1 MPSPQPEK
9 DEIAPAKPKS
19 PTAPQRPS
27 PIKSTPNGTNI
38 RKPGVKPRIPAS
50 APIHKRPPSKKS
62 EPTLLS
68 DFLLGRPSAS
78 RLQRRKSLDAVKA
91 EMRESNV
98 NRIQKPGGVH
108 DRVKQWQKASAAAAV
123 EEKPVEEK
131 PVVEKPVVE
140 KPVKEKPVVEK
151 PAKEKPVEEKS
162 ARESELDEI
171 IVEVEKEST
180 VGPSVVTEDDRPR
193 VRNQTTRPGRRKAR
207 DPGGWAAEVRSKSA
221 PRKRVI
227 SDDHWVIN
235 KNKASPK
242 KKEIKVTTRTIPKD
256 FLKQTAANPKLESKI
271 ADWVKRTEAEAGS
284 QRGAQSTSR
293 VSKNPQPES
302 RGGNKDKMTAESVGE
317 IIVEI
322 DEEPNQKPIRYGR
335 IVESRSSPSSRKASN
350 NGSKESLVSSSKG
363 RQTPKSEPSK
373 TPANDGIR
381 VKPCG
386 PNGRWEDGI
395 RVKPVQARWKHA
407 EPTKQTFGG
416 NPFLDGISLKPTP
429 VHKEDKQAP
438 LKSGTSDDHSP
449 QKRKFERHLKS
460 PKESERKVRDNH
472 SDSEVDN
479 GHIQTTR
486 LSPNSR
492 RQTRR
497 SHSPPSSVD
506 EIPFGDSAFST
517 LNLPVGAEAG
527 NTVNRHKTQRNSSH
541 LVPKVLKRVYNEG
554 KKMMQDTH
562 DTPEM
567 PPRGGLS
574 RPPTIES
581 WLNNTADPFLDI
593 PSPVSTP
600 KLPEESTKKDNTAEH
615 SSRHDRDFKQT
626 LEEGRKETASRQK
639 RVRKASDN
647 GFRSSNDK
655 SPLGRVLDDPIEL
668 KKSLTPPPAG
678 LRRSPALRTA
688 SPPVRSARKS
698 PFKDALLG
706 AFRGESTFEGILDP
720 EDDDYDHEKENYDLA
735 EAKKSD
741 RGLKTPENDN
751 SRRNR
756 SSGTHLEVPD
766 HHRDISGRPRRK
778 RRGGSSGDHRL
789 STIASVETFT
799 TLSSAETSSSV
810 TKTTLTRPST
820 QTGRSDSN
828 VSRRKGNGSG
838 LKRRLTKHSDLVSM
852 LSLPDAPSGRSK
864 SIRSA
869 RSVRTARSN
878 LETATEQDLMR
889 ELAGDEVKYMR
900 ELKTLVDGVIPVLLT
915 CVLSKSDSAIAAG
928 LFNPESTDM
937 EDTFLTKPIV
947 DMGVALE
954 RLKSL
959 HRRIPLQDPGA
970 LIVWLQRAHRTYQEY
985 TRAWRLGFQD
995 VVVNLAPASRT
1006 ASAENKEGSP
1016 LDSIPRNADGD
1027 VVNSNGERVD
1037 VAFLLRRPLV
1047 RIKYLTKLAK
1057 GLDKINHSDLSGK
1070 ALKIFEDL
1078 QETARRRVKEEHAR
1092 LEDLYANNTDPTRAR
1107 NPQTLA
1113 PVDDTHVDRTR
1124 QVSAKDF
1131 FDLDFPHSNGQRIE
1145 CRVEL
1150 ILRDNL
1156 SDAMDPGD
1164 VLICASEITQEA
1176 THRYLLFPPINR
1188 DLISACAGENPGEL
1202 IVMIRGIQRPIE
1214 WRESLLLKGA
1224 EPETAAEW
1232 IEMLG
1237 SVPMPQ
1243 PVLSS
1248 VPDNTDTISMMSMDP
1263 SEISGAGDPDDNELP
1278 IGARR
1283 RRRKHH
1289 SKERPR
1295 CSTFSTMSSIEI
1307 PAPLKIDRKGKTSSS
1322 PPTKHRDVSL
1332 SETTDQSPTRRSKS
1346 SSRHARTRSTPS
1358 SPLSS
1363 QLSLDN
1369 SDEESEDDDD
1379 FEEFESGTSTPG
1391 RTSYR
1396 PLTPSEELPYIPK
1409 VRKTSSV
1416 SSMDSTSTAKDNI
1429 RRNSYDTVDSQDT
1442 YTRSRSPEEESAP
1455 PPPPAHRSMSPSSL
1469 KQPVIIEP
1477 PAPKG
1482 RTRRTSSPLKHEYR
1496 PSDISDVSEISE
1508 ASEVSEQVSE
1518 ASYSSSEESDTEDEE
1533 SSSSSDEDELDEL
1546 DELEAADLPEAEPAP
1561 SIFGSRIILPTTSL
1575 YSLPNVTLAP
1585 PNSAPRVP
1593 IVHKVKNTDIRKH
1606 VASVTTWNNA
1616 KGRWDD
1622 VHSRSCSIVV
1632 SPGLI
1637 QVFEMPS
1644 RHSSPAVLSTIQES
1658 VVGGSEDASFE
1669 QDKRP
1674 LLGQVL
1680 TPVVTLRQSNSLDI
1694 EIHSPPTSDSRAKCS
1709 STIRYRS
1716 SHNPACIDLYNS
1728 IHKARMDNPTYKK
1741 LEEERLLNS
1750 YGGATHKNSVRSKNQ
1765 SLVGFGRQK
1774 SYRASARAPSVIIS
1788 EQSSSPS
1795 SRFSETFKRL
1805 TGSSFFNIAKS
1816 SIESGRGSSPSSLYT
1831 SSSGL
1836 APPRTPHPSSLA
1848 GTSTSYGGVNLTSEN
1863 LKIRLYCLETRS
1875 KWQDCGN
1882 ARLTVTTPPPG
1893 MRQACAVDQGIER
1906 RILVTRKPIK
1916 PENPDEKV
1924 EVLLDVVLGANCFS
1938 MIGNKGVTCS
1948 VWEDVV
1954 GPNGEVGMVGE
1965 IGRVS
1970 GRTRKWCLQ
1979 TGSVPEAN
1987 WIYSLVGLGK

>member
-1 MPSPQPEK
+1 MPSSQPEK

-19 PTAPQRPS
+19 PTAPQRTS
-27 PIKSTPNGTNI
+27 PVKSTPNVATI
-38 RKPGVKPRIPAS
+38 RKPGVKPRTPAS
-50 APIHKRPPSKKS
+50 APIHKRPPSKKA

-78 RLQRRKSLDAVKA
+78 RVQRRRSLDAVKA
-91 EMRESNV
+91 EMRESTV

-108 DRVKQWQKASAAAAV
+108 DRVKQWQKASAAAAI
-123 EEKPVEEK
+123 EEDNEPE
-131 PVVEKPVVE
+131 
-140 KPVKEKPVVEK
+140 
-151 PAKEKPVEEKS
+151 S
-162 ARESELDEI
+162 ALDEI
-171 IVEVEKEST
+171 IVEVEEEST
-180 VGPSVVTEDDRPR
+180 VGPSVVTEDNRLHNK
-193 VRNQTTRPGRRKAR
+193 NQTTRPGRRKSR
-207 DPGGWAAEVRSKSA
+207 DPESWAAEVRSKSA

-235 KNKASPK
+235 KNKAPPK
-242 KKEIKVTTRTIPKD
+242 KKEIKVTTRAIPKD

-284 QRGAQSTSR
+284 HRGAQSIPRPT
-293 VSKNPQPES
+293 KTPQPET
-302 RGGNKDKMTAESVGE
+302 RGGSKDRMRTKSLGE

-322 DEEPNQKPIRYGR
+322 DEEPNQKPARNGI
-335 IVESRSSPSSRKASN
+335 IIESRSSPSSRKASN

-373 TPANDGIR
+373 TPPNDGIR

-395 RVKPVQARWKHA
+395 RVKPVQARWRHPEVK
-407 EPTKQTFGG
+407 KQNSGG

-429 VHKEDKQAP
+429 VHKEETQTP
-438 LKSGTSDDHSP
+438 LKPESSDNNHSP
-449 QKRKFERHLKS
+449 QKRKSERHLKAS
-460 PKESERKVRDNH
+460 KESERKDRDH
-472 SDSEVDN
+472 HSSDSEHDD
-479 GHIQTTR
+479 GHIQSPTHR
-486 LSPNSR
+486 SPNSKR
-492 RQTRR
+492 KTRK
-497 SHSPPSSVD
+497 SPSPSPSMD

-517 LNLPVGAEAG
+517 LDLPMGAEAG
-527 NTVNRHKTQRNSSH
+527 NTVNRPKPQRNPSH

-554 KKMMQDTH
+554 KKIMHDTH

-567 PPRGGLS
+567 PPRGGVN

-581 WLNNTADPFLDI
+581 WLDNTADPFLDV
-593 PSPVSTP
+593 PSPVPTP
-600 KLPEESTKKDNTAEH
+600 KLPEESTKRDNNEEH
-615 SSRHDRDFKQT
+615 SSKPDRDLKQT
-626 LEEGRKETASRQK
+626 HEEERKGSGSRQK
-639 RVRKASDN
+639 RVRKSSDN
-647 GFRSSNDK
+647 SFRSSNDK
-655 SPLGRVLDDPIEL
+655 SPLGRVLDDPTEL
-668 KKSLTPPPAG
+668 QKPLTPPPAG

-688 SPPVRSARKS
+688 SPPIRSARKS
-698 PFKDALLG
+698 PLKDAFLD

-720 EDDDYDHEKENYDLA
+720 EDDDYDQAKENHDVDEL
-735 EAKKSD
+735 KNSD
-741 RGLKTPENDN
+741 RGLRSPDT
-751 SRRNR
+751 SRRSR

-766 HHRDISGRPRRK
+766 HHRDISDRPRRK

-789 STIASVETFT
+789 STIASVETFS
-799 TLSSAETSSSV
+799 TLSSAETSSNL
-810 TKTTLTRPST
+810 TKTTLTQATT

-828 VSRRKGNGSG
+828 VSRRRSNRSG

-852 LSLPDAPSGRSK
+852 LSLPDAPPSGRTK

-878 LETATEQDLMR
+878 LETATETDLMR

-928 LFNPESTDM
+928 LFNPDSTDM
-937 EDTFLTKPIV
+937 EETFLTKPIV

-959 HRRIPLQDPGA
+959 HRRIPLEDPDA
-970 LIVWLQRAHRTYQEY
+970 LIVWLQRAHRTYQDY

-995 VVVNLAPASRT
+995 VIVNLAPASRR
-1006 ASAENKEGSP
+1006 ASAESKEDSS
-1016 LDSIPRNADGD
+1016 LDSVPRNADGD
-1027 VVNSNGERVD
+1027 IVNSNGERVD
-1037 VAFLLRRPLV
+1037 VAFLLKRPLV
-1047 RIKYLTKLAK
+1047 RIKYLAKLTK
-1057 GLDKINHSDLSGK
+1057 GLDKINHSELSGK
-1070 ALKIFEDL
+1070 ALKTFEDL
-1078 QETARRRVKEEHAR
+1078 QEMARRRVKEEHAR
-1092 LEDLYANNTDPTRAR
+1092 LEDIYANNTDPTRAR

-1113 PVDDTHVDRTR
+1113 PVDDAHVDRTR

-1164 VLICASEITQEA
+1164 VLICASEITPEA
-1176 THRYLLFPPINR
+1176 THRYLLFPPIDR
-1188 DLISACAGENPGEL
+1188 DFISACAGDKPGEV
-1202 IVMIRGIQRPIE
+1202 IVMIRGIQRPVE

-1248 VPDNTDTISMMSMDP
+1248 VPDNTDTVSMMSLDP
-1263 SEISGAGDPDDNELP
+1263 SEISEAGDPDDNELP

-1289 SKERPR
+1289 SRERPR
-1295 CSTFSTMSSIEI
+1295 CSTFSTMSSIEM
-1307 PAPLKIDRKGKTSSS
+1307 PAPLKIDRKEASSS
-1322 PPTKHRDVSL
+1322 SSQRRHRDVSL
-1332 SETTDQSPTRRSKS
+1332 DEITGQSHMRRSKS
-1346 SSRHARTRSTPS
+1346 SRRHTRTRSTPS

-1363 QLSLDN
+1363 QLVLDN
-1369 SDEESEDDDD
+1369 SDEESRDNDDYG
-1379 FEEFESGTSTPG
+1379 ESESRASTPV
-1391 RTSYR
+1391 RTSHR

-1409 VRKTSSV
+1409 VRKTSSA
-1416 SSMDSTSTAKDNI
+1416 SSMDSTSTTKDNT
-1429 RRNSYDTVDSQDT
+1429 RRKSYDTLDSQDT
-1442 YTRSRSPEEESAP
+1442 YTRSHSPDFVEEESTP
-1455 PPPPAHRSMSPSSL
+1455 PPPPAHRSLSPSGL

-1477 PAPKG
+1477 PAPKT
-1482 RTRRTSSPLKHEYR
+1482 RSRRTSSPLKHEYR
-1496 PSDISDVSEISE
+1496 PSDVSDVSER
-1508 ASEVSEQVSE
+1508 SEVSEQVSE
-1518 ASYSSSEESDTEDEE
+1518 ASYSSSEESDTEEEE
-1533 SSSSSDEDELDEL
+1533 SSSSSDEDEL

-1561 SIFGSRIILPTTSL
+1561 SIYGRRVISPTTSL

-1585 PNSAPRVP
+1585 VNSTPRVP
-1593 IVHKVKNTDIRKH
+1593 IVHKVETTDVRRH
-1606 VASVTTWNNA
+1606 VATVTTWNNA

-1637 QVFEMPS
+1637 QVFEMTS
-1644 RHSSPAVLSTIQES
+1644 RHSSPAILSTIQES
-1658 VVGGSEDASFE
+1658 VVEAYEDASSNE
-1669 QDKRP
+1669 DKRP

-1709 STIRYRS
+1709 PTIRYRS
-1716 SHNPACIDLYNS
+1716 LHNPACIDLYNS

-1750 YGGATHKNSVRSKNQ
+1750 YGGSTYETSVASKKRSIM
-1765 SLVGFGRQK
+1765 SFGRKK
-1774 SYRASARAPSVIIS
+1774 SYRASTRAPSVINS

-1795 SRFSETFKRL
+1795 SRFSESFKRL

-1816 SIESGRGSSPSSLYT
+1816 SIESGRRSSPASLYT

-1836 APPRTPHPSSLA
+1836 TPPQTPHPASLA

-1863 LKIRLYCLETRS
+1863 LKIRLYYLETRS

-1906 RILVTRKPIK
+1906 RIIVTRKPMK
-1916 PENPDEKV
+1916 PDNPDEKV

-1938 MIGNKGVTCS
+1938 MIGNKGVTCN

-1979 TGSVPEAN
+1979 TGSVPEAS
-1987 WIYSLVGLGK
+1987 WIYSLVSVGK

>member
-9 DEIAPAKPKS
+9 DEIAPAKPKT
-19 PTAPQRPS
+19 PTAPQRTS
-27 PIKSTPNGTNI
+27 PIKRPPDATPLQ
-38 RKPGVKPRIPAS
+38 KPGVKPRTPAG

-68 DFLLGRPSAS
+68 DFLLGRPSPS
-78 RLQRRKSLDAVKA
+78 RQRRKSLDAVKA
-91 EMRESNV
+91 EMRECTV
-98 NRIQKPGGVH
+98 NRVQKPGGVH
-108 DRVKQWQKASAAAAV
+108 DRVKQWQKASAAAV
-123 EEKPVEEK
+123 IEEVDDP
-131 PVVEKPVVE
+131 
-140 KPVKEKPVVEK
+140 
-151 PAKEKPVEEKS
+151 
-162 ARESELDEI
+162 ESELDEI
-171 IVEVEKEST
+171 IVEVEEESI
-180 VGPSVVTEDDRPR
+180 VGPSVVTEDNRLH
-193 VRNQTTRPGRRKAR
+193 VKNQTTRPGRRKSR
-207 DPGGWAAEVRSKSA
+207 DPEGWAAEVRSKSA

-242 KKEIKVTTRTIPKD
+242 KREIKVTTRAIPKD

-271 ADWVKRTEAEAGS
+271 ADWVKRTEAEAVRHG
-284 QRGAQSTSR
+284 GAHSTARS
-293 VSKNPQPES
+293 SKTPQPETRNREKIRAKS
-302 RGGNKDKMTAESVGE
+302 FGE

-322 DEEPNQKPIRYGR
+322 EEEPKRKSAKNGI

-350 NGSKESLVSSSKG
+350 NGSKESLASSSKWS
-363 RQTPKSEPSK
+363 QIPKSEPSR

-381 VKPCG
+381 IKPCG
-386 PNGRWEDGI
+386 ANGRWEEGI
-395 RVKPVQARWKHA
+395 RVKPVQARWKTPEA
-407 EPTKQTFGG
+407 KKQTSGG

-429 VHKEDKQAP
+429 VQKDKQATFKP
-438 LKSGTSDDHSP
+438 ETSDEHSP
-449 QKRKFERHLKS
+449 HKRKSEKQLKP
-460 PKESERKVRDNH
+460 PKETERKGIGNH
-472 SDSEVDN
+472 SDRELEDEEGV
-479 GHIQTTR
+479 QTPTR
-486 LSPNSR
+486 RSPSSK
-492 RQTRR
+492 RQTRK
-497 SHSPPSSVD
+497 SHSPPPSVD

-517 LNLPVGAEAG
+517 LDLPIGAEAG
-527 NTVNRHKTQRNSSH
+527 NTVNRPKPQRKPSN
-541 LVPKVLKRVYNEG
+541 LVPKVIKRVYNEG
-554 KKMMQDTH
+554 KKIMHDTH

-567 PPRGGLS
+567 PPRGGVN

-581 WLNNTADPFLDI
+581 WLNNTADPFLDV
-593 PSPVSTP
+593 PSPVPTP
-600 KLPEESTKKDNTAEH
+600 KLPEESRKKCNDNEKH
-615 SSRHDRDFKQT
+615 ISKPDQDSKQT
-626 LEEGRKETASRQK
+626 HEEERKEAGSRQK

-647 GFRSSNDK
+647 SFRSNNAK
-655 SPLGRVLDDPIEL
+655 SPLGRVLDDPIEF
-668 KKSLTPPPAG
+668 KKPLTPPAVG
-678 LRRSPALRTA
+678 LRRSPALRAA
-688 SPPVRSARKS
+688 SPPVARSARKS

-706 AFRGESTFEGILDP
+706 AFRGESTFEGVLDP
-720 EDDDYDHEKENYDLA
+720 EDDDYNQEKENYDLG
-735 EAKKSD
+735 EFKNSE

-751 SRRNR
+751 SRRSR

-766 HHRDISGRPRRK
+766 HHRDISDRPRRK
-778 RRGGSSGDHRL
+778 RRSRNSGDHRL
-789 STIASVETFT
+789 STIASVETFS
-799 TLSSAETSSSV
+799 TLSSADTSSIH
-810 TKTTLTRPST
+810 TKTTLTQATT

-828 VSRRKGNGSG
+828 VSRRRSNRSG

-852 LSLPDAPSGRSK
+852 LSLPDAPPSGRTK

-878 LETATEQDLMR
+878 LKTATERDLMR

-928 LFNPESTDM
+928 LFNPDSTDM
-937 EDTFLTKPIV
+937 NETFLTKPIV

-959 HRRIPLQDPGA
+959 HRRIPLENPDD
-970 LIVWLQRAHRTYQEY
+970 LIVWLQRAHRTYQDY

-995 VVVNLAPASRT
+995 VIVNLAPASRR
-1006 ASAENKEGSP
+1006 ASTEDKEGSS
-1016 LDSIPRNADGD
+1016 LDSVPRNADGD
-1027 VVNSNGERVD
+1027 IVNSNGERVD

-1047 RIKYLTKLAK
+1047 RIKYLAKLTK
-1057 GLDKINHSDLSGK
+1057 GLDNINHSELSGK
-1070 ALKIFEDL
+1070 ALKTFEDL
-1078 QETARRRVKEEHAR
+1078 QELARSRVKEEHAR

-1113 PVDDTHVDRTR
+1113 PVEDAHIDRTR

-1156 SDAMDPGD
+1156 SDEIDPGD
-1164 VLICASEITQEA
+1164 VLICASEITPEA

-1188 DLISACAGENPGEL
+1188 DFISACAGDKPGEV

-1237 SVPMPQ
+1237 SIPMPQ

-1248 VPDNTDTISMMSMDP
+1248 IPDNTDTVSMVSMDP
-1263 SEISGAGDPDDNELP
+1263 SEISEAGDPHDNELP
-1278 IGARR
+1278 IGARRR

-1295 CSTFSTMSSIEI
+1295 SSTFSTISSIEV
-1307 PAPLKIDRKGKTSSS
+1307 PAPLKIDRKETSSPSS
-1322 PPTKHRDVSL
+1322 PRRHREVSL
-1332 SETTDQSPTRRSKS
+1332 DEITDQPPMRHSKPS
-1346 SSRHARTRSTPS
+1346 KHHTRTRSTPS

-1363 QLSLDN
+1363 EFVLDN
-1369 SDEESEDDDD
+1369 SDEESRDNDD
-1379 FEEFESGTSTPG
+1379 FEESESRASTPG
-1391 RTSYR
+1391 KTSR
-1396 PLTPSEELPYIPK
+1396 RLLTPSEELPYIPK
-1409 VRKTSSV
+1409 LRKASIASSNG
-1416 SSMDSTSTAKDNI
+1416 STSTTKDNI
-1429 RRNSYDTVDSQDT
+1429 RRTSYDTLDSQNT
-1442 YTRSRSPEEESAP
+1442 YARSRSPDYTEEESAP
-1455 PPPPAHRSMSPSSL
+1455 PPPPAHRSMSPSVL
-1469 KQPVIIEP
+1469 KKPVIIEP
-1477 PAPKG
+1477 PAPKL
-1482 RTRRTSSPLKHEYR
+1482 RSRRTSSPLKHEYR
-1496 PSDISDVSEISE
+1496 PSDISDISERSEVSEEVSEISC
-1508 ASEVSEQVSE
+1508 
-1518 ASYSSSEESDTEDEE
+1518 SSSEESDTEEE

-1546 DELEAADLPEAEPAP
+1546 DELEAADHLEAEPAP
-1561 SIFGSRIILPTTSL
+1561 TIYGRRFISPTTSL

-1585 PNSAPRVP
+1585 ANYTPRIP
-1593 IVHKVKNTDIRKH
+1593 IVPKVNVTDVRKH
-1606 VASVTTWNNA
+1606 VATVSTWNNS

-1622 VHSRSCSIVV
+1622 VHSRSCSIIIR
-1632 SPGLI
+1632 PGLI
-1637 QVFEMPS
+1637 EVYETTS
-1644 RHSSPAVLSTIQES
+1644 IHSPPAVLSTIQES
-1658 VVGGSEDASFE
+1658 IVEGSEDKSFSE
-1669 QDKRP
+1669 DKRP

-1680 TPVVTLRQSNSLDI
+1680 TPVVTLRQSNSIDI
-1694 EIHSPPTSDSRAKCS
+1694 EIHSPPTSDSRVKCS
-1709 STIRYRS
+1709 PTIRYRS
-1716 SHNPACIDLYNS
+1716 LHNLACVGLYNS
-1728 IHKARMDNPTYKK
+1728 IHKSRMDNPTYKK

-1750 YGGATHKNSVRSKNQ
+1750 YGGATYKTTGASKNQ
-1765 SLVGFGRQK
+1765 NISSFGRQK
-1774 SYRASARAPSVIIS
+1774 SYRASTRTPSVINS

-1795 SRFSETFKRL
+1795 ASRFSESFKRL

-1836 APPRTPHPSSLA
+1836 TPPRTPHPSSLA
-1848 GTSTSYGGVNLTSEN
+1848 GTSTSYGGVNLTSDN
-1863 LKIRLYCLETRS
+1863 LKIRLYYLETRS

-1893 MRQACAVDQGIER
+1893 MRQACSVDQGIER
-1906 RILVTRKPIK
+1906 RIIVTRKAMK

-1938 MIGNKGVTCS
+1938 MIGNKGITCN

-1954 GPNGEVGMVGE
+1954 GPNGEVGMVGA

-1987 WIYSLVGLGK
+1987 WIYSLVSVGS